1 MPTPRPHTA
10 VLLLWITLASVP
22 GRAMGEPEPPT
33 IPPGTPTPAP
43 EPVPTP
49 APPLPAHPPAPLGTV
64 AVPPPPAGT
73 TPEHPEATLVLKDG
87 RVFSGLLIEQ
97 TPSRFVLNIA
107 NIQTPFNAA
116 DVERHTIRPP
126 LYERYRTWRQS
137 IRDDDVP
144 GIIAVVDWLERSPRP
159 EWALAELDA
168 LLARVGDNPALALRA
183 EALRAL
189 LRAREPVGLPVV
201 PEPTTAEPIEPD
213 TEDLVPGS
221 SRSPVPL
228 LTPEQINLLKVLEVD
243 LNRAPRIV
251 IPREVAEDLFNRY
264 ADNPLV
270 PVGREAR
277 DALIR
282 RGPTA
287 VLDLMFRLR
296 AREFYGRVEI
306 VGLPESLRRFRDQ
319 VHTPLIINSCST
331 SGCHNSPETSR
342 LVFAT
347 QRPNSE
353 PTVVTNFHIAT
364 RFHVLGPDGVSHV
377 PLINLDEPDKSPLL
391 QMALPRKDSIFPHPP
406 VVRSLSGVDFY
417 RPALATTSDRRARE
431 TIEWVRSLYRP
442 RPTTDLGY
450 VPVRPFL
457 PPSPDTPLPIGV
469 ER

>member
-1 MPTPRPHTA
+1 MPTPRPSTA
-10 VLLLWITLASVP
+10 VLLLWVMLAPVS
-22 GRAMGEPEPPT
+22 GRALEEPEPPG
-33 IPPGTPTPAP
+33 PPPPSPTAP
-43 EPVPTP
+43 QPPPVSK
-49 APPLPAHPPAPLGTV
+49 PPAPLGSV
-64 AVPPPPAGT
+64 AVPPPPPGS
-73 TPEHPEATLVLKDG
+73 TPEYPEATLVLKDG

-97 TPSRFVLNIA
+97 TPTRFVLSIA
-107 NIQTPFNAA
+107 NIHTPFNSA

-126 LYERYRTWRQS
+126 LYERYRSWRQS
-137 IRDDDVP
+137 VRDDDVP
-144 GIIAVVDWLERSPRP
+144 GVIAVVDWLERSPRP

-189 LRAREPVGLPVV
+189 IRARGPIGEPVGEPVR
-201 PEPTTAEPIEPD
+201 PEPVEPD
-213 TEDLVPGS
+213 ADDPLAGA
-221 SRSPVPL
+221 SRAPVPL

-251 IPREVAEDLFNRY
+251 IPREVAEEFFNRY
-264 ADNPLV
+264 ADSPLV
-270 PVGREAR
+270 PAGREAR

-282 RGPTA
+282 RGPAA

-306 VGLPESLRRFRDQ
+306 VGLPESLRRFRDH

-331 SGCHNSPETSR
+331 AGCHSSPETSR

-347 QRPNSE
+347 QRPTSE
-353 PTVVTNFHIAT
+353 PTVVTNFYIAT
-364 RFHVLGPDGVSHV
+364 RFHILGPDGVSHV

-391 QMALPRKDSIFPHPP
+391 QMALPRKDAIFPHPP

-417 RPALATTSDRRARE
+417 RPPLTSLSDRRARE

-442 RPTTDLGY
+442 RPTADLGY

-457 PPSPDTPLPIGV
+457 PVSPETQAPIGV